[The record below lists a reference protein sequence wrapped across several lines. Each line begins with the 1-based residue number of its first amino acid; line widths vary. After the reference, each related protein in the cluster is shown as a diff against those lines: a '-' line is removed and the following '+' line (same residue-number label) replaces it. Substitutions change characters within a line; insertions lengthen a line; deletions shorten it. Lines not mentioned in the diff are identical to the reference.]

1 MGRDEWLTVY
11 DDGLGASWQP
21 KENFFDE
28 NGDVNEV
35 FQDFE
40 TKTPNDARPKT
51 TLKRPLS
58 PASKAIYNHTALL
71 SDQSIGSSEVGS
83 ADEMANI
90 NIKIKE
96 ETKKEIRQSTI
107 SRREEDKNQIASSIK
122 TQLASQEQAQ
132 QFSQLIQLQGLN
144 CYRN

>member
-21 KENFFDE
+21 RENFFDE

-40 TKTPNDARPKT
+40 TKAPNDARPKT
-51 TLKRPLS
+51 PLKRPLS

-96 ETKKEIRQSTI
+96 ETKKERFGNQLSAEEKKTRIKLQVV
-107 SRREEDKNQIASSIK
+107 SR
-122 TQLASQEQAQ
+122 
-132 QFSQLIQLQGLN
+132 LN
-144 CYRN
+144 